1 MHGHSLQDWQHRH
14 VFLGAAHDK
23 HERQT
28 WIVVGLTATMMVA
41 EIVAGTVYGSMALLA
56 DGWHMSTHA
65 AALTISALA
74 YRLARRHAEDARFS
88 FGTGKLGE
96 LAGFASAIILA
107 LIALLIGYESAIRLF
122 NPVSIR
128 FDEAILVAFV
138 GLTVN
143 LVSAWLLS
151 AGGNTAHDDRDHNA
165 HHNHHGHGH
174 GHDSN
179 IRAAFAHVAADAL
192 TSVLAILALLGGR
205 FYGWTWLDAVIGIVG
220 ALVILRWSY
229 GLIVSSAATLL
240 DTVPDRQVAADILRS
255 LEVGGDRVGDLHLWR
270 LGPGHAGMIASV
282 ISHDP
287 QDPEVY
293 KRRLSAI
300 AGLSHVTIEVHRC
313 PNKAAGTV
321 C

>member
-28 WIVVGLTATMMVA
+28 WIVVALTASMMVA
-41 EIVAGTVYGSMALLA
+41 EIIAGTVYGSMALLA

-74 YRLARRHAEDARFS
+74 YRLARRHAEDTRFS

-107 LIALLIGYESAIRLF
+107 LIALLIGYESVIRLF
-122 NPVSIR
+122 SPVAIR
-128 FDEAILVAFV
+128 FNEAMLVAAV
-138 GLTVN
+138 GLAVN

-151 AGGNTAHDDRDHNA
+151 AGGAAPHDDDHHAN
-165 HHNHHGHGH
+165 NHHHHAH

-192 TSVLAILALLGGR
+192 TSVLAILALLGGWL
-205 FYGWTWLDAVIGIVG
+205 YGWTWLDAVIGIVG

-240 DTVPDRQVAADILRS
+240 DTVPDREVAADILRS
-255 LEVGGDRVGDLHLWR
+255 LEVDGDRVGDLHLWR

-287 QDPEVY
+287 QVPEVY

-300 AGLSHVTIEVHRC
+300 EGLSHITIEVHRC
-313 PNKAAGTV
+313 PSEAAGSIS
-321 C
+321 

>member
-1 MHGHSLQDWQHRH
+1 MHGHSLEDWQHRH
-14 VFLGAAHDK
+14 VFLGAGHDK

-28 WIVVGLTATMMVA
+28 WIVVGLTAAMMVA
-41 EIVAGTVYGSMALLA
+41 EIIAGSVYGSMALLA

-65 AALTISALA
+65 AALTIAALA

-96 LAGFASAIILA
+96 LAGFASAVILA
-107 LIALLIGYESAIRLF
+107 LIALVIAYESALRLF

-128 FDEAILVAFV
+128 FDEAILVAFL

-151 AGGNTAHDDRDHNA
+151 AGGNTGHDDHDHHA
-165 HHNHHGHGH
+165 HHDHHGH

-229 GLIVSSAATLL
+229 GLIISSAATLL

-282 ISHDP
+282 ISHNP

-300 AGLSHVTIEVHRC
+300 GGLSHITIEVHRC
-313 PNKAAGTV
+313 PA
-321 C
+321 